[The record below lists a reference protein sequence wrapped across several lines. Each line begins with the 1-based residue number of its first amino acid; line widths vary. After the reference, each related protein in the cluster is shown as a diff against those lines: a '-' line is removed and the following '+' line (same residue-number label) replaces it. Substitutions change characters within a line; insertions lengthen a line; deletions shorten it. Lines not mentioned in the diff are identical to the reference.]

1 MRQTILGSG
10 SALADELAR
19 VLCEYT
25 DTIRLVSR
33 SPKAVLGD
41 EELVSADLLKP
52 EEVDRAIEGSDV
64 VYLIVGLVYD
74 AKYWLEK
81 WPEVMQNVIQGC
93 RKHKAKLVFLDNVYM
108 YGKVDGVMDE
118 NTPYNPC
125 SIKGEARAQTAKILE
140 DAFSKGEVD
149 AIIARSAD
157 FYGYGADKTFAM
169 PMIFDKLRSGGSAMW
184 LVNADVIHS
193 MTYVPD
199 IAKAMA
205 ILGNDDTA
213 YNQIWHLPT
222 DKEPITGKQFI
233 EMVAEVYGVKAKYT
247 VVPKWMLKIIGLFSP
262 MIKETNEMLYQFELP
277 YLFESSKFENR
288 YFKAT
293 PYKEAIKQIKK
304 REDEA

>member
-10 SALADELAR
+10 GVVGDELAKNLR
-19 VLCEYT
+19 KYT
-25 DTIRLVSR
+25 NTIRLVSR
-33 SPKAVLGD
+33 YPKKVFGD
-41 EELVSADLLKP
+41 EELVSADLCHAD
-52 EEVDRAIEGSDV
+52 EVSQAIAGSDII
-64 VYLIVGLVYD
+64 YLTVGLNYD
-74 AKYWLEK
+74 TKQWQEK
-81 WPEVMQNVIQGC
+81 WPKIMKNVIKGC
-93 RKHKAKLVFLDNVYM
+93 KKHNAKLVFLDNVYM

-118 NTPYNPC
+118 STPYNPC
-125 SIKGEARAQTAKILE
+125 SIKGEARAKTAKILE
-140 DAFSKGEVD
+140 DAISQGEVD

-169 PMIFDKLRSGGSAMW
+169 PMIFDKLKSGGSAMW

-193 MTYVPD
+193 MTYVSD

-222 DKEPITGKQFI
+222 DKEPITGKEFI

-277 YLFESSKFENR
+277 YLFDSSKFENR

-304 REDEA
+304 REDET